1 MKLDRNIVVV
11 AIAAAALAWFAARG
25 DGPLPNPF
33 VPQRPHRPFLQFVA
47 RVAKNALWLVAFAEP
62 RPAEHR
68 HHYVQATVGPD
79 GRELLDHAEG
89 L

>member
-1 MKLDRNIVVV
+1 MKLDRNIVVAAV
-11 AIAAAALAWFAARG
+11 AAFALAWFASRS
-25 DGPLPNPF
+25 DGPIPNPF
-33 VPQRPHRPFLQFVA
+33 APERPRRPFLQFVA

-68 HHYVQATVGPD
+68 HYVQATVGPD
-79 GRELLDHAEG
+79 GRELLNHAEG